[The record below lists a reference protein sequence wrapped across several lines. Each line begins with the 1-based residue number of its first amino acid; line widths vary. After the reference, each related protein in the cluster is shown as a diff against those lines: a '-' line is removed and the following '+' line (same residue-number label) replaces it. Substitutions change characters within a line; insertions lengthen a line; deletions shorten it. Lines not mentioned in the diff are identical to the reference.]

1 MACKLQHFPW
11 KLGQQVLIV
20 SRAARVWWMMA
31 PAKNCVYRYKILAFP
46 NGPLVPFTM
55 TDSSRYTPTAEVSHV
70 DALPK
75 GTRLA
80 EFEVVSLLG
89 VGGFGMVYKAFDHS
103 LHRTVAIK
111 EFMPAAL
118 AGRSDG
124 CSLWVRSPV
133 DEPAFQSGLK
143 SFVAEARTLAQ
154 FDHPSLVKVFRFWE
168 ANHTAY
174 MVMPLYS
181 GMTFKQARAQM
192 RTPPPQVWLEQVLWS
207 VLGALRTLHESQT
220 LHRDISPD
228 NIFLQDVGPPILLDL
243 GAARHAIND
252 RDHQHTAVLK
262 VNYAPIEQYDAG
274 DGGLQ
279 TGPWSDLYSLAAV
292 VHGCLCNDTP
302 LPSTLRSIRDR
313 MVPFARVAKTVKSQ
327 FGQAYSPAFVA
338 AIAHALALQPED
350 RPQDIDAFLRTMDL
364 SSAPAGLETFDF
376 RAELGDIWVE
386 PTDQPGPDILLRT
399 VDLLHAPECQLDASA
414 PAVPAVRAVPEAD
427 ALSLPAAAAAVPTV
441 LAQTTVAPLM
451 RSADSA
457 STNEK
462 AQDKVVPDAC
472 DTVMLDDGVD
482 LSAFDTS
489 DALFQE
495 PALDHPAALG
505 AREAQRA
512 LARAAKQKSA
522 LRRKKMWAAG
532 AAVLLVVALGVGWA
546 WQPAGVALVA
556 AEETMTAPAAL
567 ALEPATEAPAVL
579 SELAAL
585 PEDLEKPELPASPPE
600 STTLLVEVTPTQPA
614 ARHAARRAPK
624 ITAAEAEQGTAETP
638 SNLALPASSPPA
650 QVPNAKPEPLR
661 QQKLCADTTF
671 FTRSACVYR
680 ECAKPSNATLSMCV
694 EHENRRKAQP
704 MGN

>member
-1 MACKLQHFPW
+1 MVDDGACLKLCLSLQNSG
-11 KLGQQVLIV
+11 LAQRTL
-20 SRAARVWWMMA
+20 A
-31 PAKNCVYRYKILAFP
+31 PC
-46 NGPLVPFTM
+46 TM
-55 TDSSRYTPTAEVSHV
+55 TDSSRYTPTAEVRHV
-70 DALPK
+70 DALPQ

-111 EFMPAAL
+111 EYMPAAL
-118 AGRSDG
+118 AGRSEG
-124 CSLWVRSPV
+124 CSLWVRSPL

-192 RTPPPQVWLEQVLWS
+192 RTPPPQAWLEQVLWS
-207 VLGALRTLHESQT
+207 VLGALRTLHDSET

-252 RDHQHTAVLK
+252 RDQQHTAVLK
-262 VNYAPIEQYDAG
+262 VNYAPIEQYDVG

-327 FGQAYSPAFVA
+327 FGQAYSHAFVA

-350 RPQDIDAFLRTMDL
+350 RPQDIDAFLRTMELL
-364 SSAPAGLETFDF
+364 SPPAGLETFDF

-386 PTDQPGPDILLRT
+386 PTDQPSPDILLRT
-399 VDLLHAPECQLDASA
+399 VDLLNAPECPLDASA
-414 PAVPAVRAVPEAD
+414 PAVPAVRAMPEAD
-427 ALSLPAAAAAVPTV
+427 TLSLPAAAAAPTV
-441 LAQTTVAPLM
+441 LAQTTAAPLV
-451 RSADSA
+451 RSADGA

-462 AQDKVVPDAC
+462 AQDKVVADAC
-472 DTVMLDDGVD
+472 DTVMLDDDVD

-495 PALDHPAALG
+495 PVRDHPAALG
-505 AREAQRA
+505 EREAQRA
-512 LARAAKQKSA
+512 LARAAKKKSA

-532 AAVLLVVALGVGWA
+532 AAALLVVALGVGWA
-546 WQPAGVALVA
+546 WQPAGVPLVA
-556 AEETMTAPAAL
+556 AQEAMTEPAAL
-567 ALEPATEAPAVL
+567 ALEPAAEAPAAL

-600 STTLLVEVTPTQPA
+600 PTTVLVEAAPTQPV

-624 ITAAEAEQGTAETP
+624 ITAAGAEQRTEETP
-638 SNLALPASSPPA
+638 SHVALPASSPPA
-650 QVPNAKPEPLR
+650 QVPSAKPEQPR

-680 ECAKPSNATLSMCV
+680 ECAKPSNAALSMCV
-694 EHENRRKAQP
+694 EHESRRKAQP
-704 MGN
+704 TGN

>member
-1 MACKLQHFPW
+1 MTDR
-11 KLGQQVLIV
+11 
-20 SRAARVWWMMA
+20 SRFA
-31 PAKNCVYRYKILAFP
+31 PAADVRHA
-46 NGPLVPFTM
+46 
-55 TDSSRYTPTAEVSHV
+55 
-70 DALPK
+70 DALPP

-111 EFMPAAL
+111 EYMPAAL
-118 AGRSDG
+118 AARSDG
-124 CSLWVRSPV
+124 CSLWVRSSI

-192 RTPPPQVWLEQVLWS
+192 RTPPPQAWLQQVLWS
-207 VLGALRTLHESQT
+207 VLAALRTLHDSHT

-274 DGGLQ
+274 EGGLQ
-279 TGPWSDLYSLAAV
+279 AGPWSDLYSLAAV

-327 FGQAYSPAFVA
+327 FGQAYSHAFVA
-338 AIAHALALQPED
+338 AIAQALALRPED

-364 SSAPAGLETFDF
+364 LTAPAGLETFDF
-376 RAELGDIWVE
+376 RTELGDIWVE
-386 PTDQPGPDILLRT
+386 PTDRPDPGVLLPT
-399 VDLLHAPECQLDASA
+399 VDLLQAQARQRDTLA
-414 PAVPAVRAVPEAD
+414 PAVAMPAVAQ
-427 ALSLPAAAAAVPTV
+427 SV
-441 LAQTTVAPLM
+441 LVQHIDTPFV
-451 RSADSA
+451 RSAHGVAASA
-457 STNEK
+457 QNH
-462 AQDKVVPDAC
+462 DAVFMDAG
-472 DTVMLDDGVD
+472 DTVMLDDVVD
-482 LSAFDTS
+482 ISVFETGDMPR
-489 DALFQE
+489 QE
-495 PALDHPAALG
+495 PVLERPAAQDERK
-505 AREAQRA
+505 A
-512 LARAAKQKSA
+512 KSA
-522 LRRKKMWAAG
+522 PAQSGSEKPAWFRKKTWAAG
-532 AAVLLVVALGVGWA
+532 AAALLIAALGLGGA
-546 WQPAGVALVA
+546 WQPWAAQPVAKDDILTELAEPASVTVTHA
-556 AEETMTAPAAL
+556 ATQVLEAAPLQEALDEPEAPAAL
-567 ALEPATEAPAVL
+567 PKPPPAFVAAVL
-579 SELAAL
+579 AQPAERTAARRTPKSTAAA
-585 PEDLEKPELPASPPE
+585 PERDSATIAAAVPAPASP
-600 STTLLVEVTPTQPA
+600 
-614 ARHAARRAPK
+614 APV
-624 ITAAEAEQGTAETP
+624 P
-638 SNLALPASSPPA
+638 LP
-650 QVPNAKPEPLR
+650 KHEPQR
-661 QQKLCADTTF
+661 QQQLCADTTF

-680 ECAKPSNATLSMCV
+680 ECAKQAFAALPMCI
-694 EHENRRKAQP
+694 EHRRHVQRMDNQK